1 MTARKK
7 IIKTVTDVLVYGSIF
22 LSLSTTSTVGDNN
35 PAVLVKVERNEK

>member
-22 LSLSTTSTVGDNN
+22 LSLSAASTVGDEN
-35 PAVLVKVERNEK
+35 PEVLVNVVRNEK